1 MNGVNMDEPKV
12 TEVFSR
18 KNPSTPVSIRTCNF
32 TNNQSVFHRS
42 TSQGLFDLFVSDS
55 LPFMI

>member
-1 MNGVNMDEPKV
+1 MNGVNVDEPKV
-12 TEVFSR
+12 AEVFFLTS
-18 KNPSTPVSIRTCNF
+18 PVSIRTCNF